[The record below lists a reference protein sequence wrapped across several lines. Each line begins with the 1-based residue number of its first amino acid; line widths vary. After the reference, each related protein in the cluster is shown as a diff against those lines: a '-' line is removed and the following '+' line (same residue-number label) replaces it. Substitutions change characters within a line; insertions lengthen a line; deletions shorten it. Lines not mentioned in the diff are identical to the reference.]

1 MEFEIPYEVS
11 KKHLNLD
18 MGYENIG
25 EEFDVSVNGEYLFT
39 ATVGKKGLV
48 RLKQGLE
55 ITEILLD
62 AIEMDIP
69 IIATFR

>member
-1 MEFEIPYEVS
+1 
-11 KKHLNLD
+11 

-25 EEFDVSVNGEYLFT
+25 EEFDVSINGEYLFT

-62 AIEMDIP
+62 AIDMDVP